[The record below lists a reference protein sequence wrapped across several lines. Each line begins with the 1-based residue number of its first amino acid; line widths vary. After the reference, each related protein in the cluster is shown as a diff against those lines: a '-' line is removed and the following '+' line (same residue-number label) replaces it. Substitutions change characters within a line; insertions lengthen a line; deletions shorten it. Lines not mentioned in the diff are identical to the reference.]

1 MLLSL
6 WSWEDQVLKNP
17 DMTLLHLASCDKQPA
32 SAAVATIVVLVVYK
46 GEKKKK
52 KKKRER
58 EKKKKLLPMNEP
70 GFDESLWQQVNQ
82 PGEATVNTP
91 GRL

>member
-46 GEKKKK
+46 GEKKKEKKRK
-52 KKKRER
+52 KKKRR
-58 EKKKKLLPMNEP
+58 N
-70 GFDESLWQQVNQ
+70 SYQ
-82 PGEATVNTP
+82 
-91 GRL
+91 

>member
-17 DMTLLHLASCDKQPA
+17 DMTPLHLVSCDKQPA

-52 KKKRER
+52 KKKK
-58 EKKKKLLPMNEP
+58 EKKRRN
-70 GFDESLWQQVNQ
+70 SYQ
-82 PGEATVNTP
+82 
-91 GRL
+91 

>member
-17 DMTLLHLASCDKQPA
+17 DMTPLHLASCDKQPA

-46 GEKKKK
+46 GEKKERKK
-52 KKKRER
+52 KEEKKRE
-58 EKKKKLLPMNEP
+58 E
-70 GFDESLWQQVNQ
+70 
-82 PGEATVNTP
+82 TP
-91 GRL
+91 TSE